1 MILKSRKNE
10 IFDIFFGS
18 AIKKNLKQETTEIH
32 FFLSMYNLQ
41 IIRLFFVC
49 WSIFNKTLWFQIVRK
64 IKFDVRY
71 KTLLRHQLL
80 EENFFCKYCHIIY
93 HSKSGVY
100 HFLLK
105 YYNLKVY
112 QRNDLETNTTFSKSL
127 KLETV

>member
-49 WSIFNKTLWFQIVRK
+49 
-64 IKFDVRY
+64 
-71 KTLLRHQLL
+71 
-80 EENFFCKYCHIIY
+80 
-93 HSKSGVY
+93 
-100 HFLLK
+100 
-105 YYNLKVY
+105 
-112 QRNDLETNTTFSKSL
+112 
-127 KLETV
+127 